1 MTQSEFCLCVLSYL
15 LLLAEGRPLEPTQ
28 VFAAARANAVLPCA
42 VSLSEVTVLEWLH
55 LRGSAR
61 LSLHAFMDGKQ
72 LMEDQ
77 TPEYKDRT
85 SLKEDGSLT
94 LQHVHQNDTG
104 EYRCVFRTGVTRTFQ
119 EVKVSLI
126 VVQLSDVSVKI
137 HRTPTRGLVLE
148 CEGSSWG
155 LKLDVSIRDVQ
166 GNVLANKTGMQE
178 VTDGLHTAVVRV
190 AEDEQTE
197 DVLLVCRAEVSEVK
211 LVKETKIWITDD
223 FRAAAAPGGSLVF
236 PLVLIV
242 FGAVGLCLSICLF
255 ICPWNVRTKAAHQIS
270 EFLCRMCSRMEEGFQ
285 DISTSDK
292 PGELT
297 EYRTLN
303 QMTAKGASNRETGW
317 QSSVEMSRRLA
328 EQDLQRLSPYKND
341 ILDVGRGLH
350 FHPALIA
357 AIISRQSRAGE
368 ELKED
373 GYGKHDPNSFGLMQ
387 ISKNFHVLKGEPF
400 SKVHIDSGTT
410 YLIHLVKTMT
420 QQKSDWTLERQL
432 KGALVGYIS
441 GIEKVL
447 AVATE
452 ELDLDSLTPT
462 QDFTN
467 DVIARAQF
475 FAEREYQI

>member
-1 MTQSEFCLCVLSYL
+1 MTQREFCFCVLGYL

-28 VFAAARANAVLPCA
+28 VFAAAGADAVLPCA

-61 LSLHAFMDGKQ
+61 LSLHAFLDGKQ

-85 SLKEDGSLT
+85 FLKEDGSLT

-104 EYRCVFRTGVTRTFQ
+104 EYRCVFRTGITRTFQ

-126 VVQLSDVSVKI
+126 VVQLSNVSVKI

-155 LKLDVSIRDVQ
+155 LKLDVSIRDIQ

-178 VTDGLHTAVVRV
+178 VPDGLHTAVVRV
-190 AEDEQTE
+190 AEDAQTE
-197 DVLLVCRAEVSEVK
+197 DVVLVCRAEVSEVK

-223 FRAAAAPGGSLVF
+223 FRAAAALGGSLVF
-236 PLVLIV
+236 LLVLIV
-242 FGAVGLCLSICLF
+242 FAAVGLCVF
-255 ICPWNVRTKAAHQIS
+255 ICPRNIRTKAVHQIF
-270 EFLCRMCSRMEEGFQ
+270 EFLCRMFSRMGEGFQ

-292 PGELT
+292 LGELT
-297 EYRTLN
+297 EYRTLS
-303 QMTAKGASNRETGW
+303 QMTAKGASNRETGG

-341 ILDVGRGLH
+341 ILDVGRELH

-357 AIISRQSRAGE
+357 AIISRQSRAGQ

-387 ISKNFHVLKGEPF
+387 ISKKFHVLKGEPF

-410 YLIHLVKTMT
+410 YLIHLIKTVT

-447 AVATE
+447 AVASE